1 MIKKIVEMVKG
12 KRKEE
17 MITILRKGIKKVV
30 WGLMD
35 WWMYWQINEEY
46 DQVVNRIDNRDGV
59 TKEQV
64 RRMAQMWE
72 GLVKLEDYS
81 SLEPMSKE
89 YWEVMSKVVEELKKL
104 SQREQLIM
112 TTELMDDKVM
122 WLYMKVVLEISNG
135 IWDDGSM
142 FGMSVQMEDVE

>member
-1 MIKKIVEMVKG
+1 
-12 KRKEE
+12 

-46 DQVVNRIDNRDGV
+46 DQVVNRIDNHDGV

-64 RRMAQMWE
+64 RRMVQMWE
-72 GLVKLEDYS
+72 GLVMLEDYS

-89 YWEVMSKVVEELKKL
+89 YWEVMSKVVEELRKL
-104 SQREQLIM
+104 SQKEQLIM
-112 TTELMDDKVM
+112 MTELMDDEIM
-122 WLYMKVVLEISNG
+122 WLYTKVVLETSNG
-135 IWDDGSM
+135 IWDDGSV
-142 FGMSVQMEDVE
+142 FGMSVKMEEKE

>member
-112 TTELMDDKVM
+112 TTELMDDKIM

>member
-1 MIKKIVEMVKG
+1 MMIRRRRSVSY
-12 KRKEE
+12 
-17 MITILRKGIKKVV
+17 THL
-30 WGLMD
+30 
-35 WWMYWQINEEY
+35 

-112 TTELMDDKVM
+112 TTELMDDKIM
-122 WLYMKVVLEISNG
+122 LSLIHICKG
-135 IWDDGSM
+135 D
-142 FGMSVQMEDVE
+142 